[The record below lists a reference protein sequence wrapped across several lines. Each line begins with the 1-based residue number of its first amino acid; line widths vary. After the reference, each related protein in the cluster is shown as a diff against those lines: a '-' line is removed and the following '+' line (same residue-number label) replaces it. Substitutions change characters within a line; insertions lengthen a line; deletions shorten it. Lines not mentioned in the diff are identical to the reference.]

1 MGGTQVLMWNVP
13 FRRNPFFTGREPIFI
28 QIEHLLHAGKTAAL
42 SQPPALSGLGGIGK
56 TQTAVEYAYRSR
68 DAYQYVLWVQA
79 NTQETL
85 LSDFVALAKPLNLP
99 EKDAQEQHIIVQAV
113 KRWLETHPG
122 WLLIFDN
129 ADDLAMI
136 RDYLPEGNQGHTLLT
151 TRAQAMSGLA
161 RKIELDIMEVEEG
174 ARFLLRR
181 AGILAQDAPLDG
193 ASTTEKTLA
202 IDIIRAMDGLPL
214 ALDQA
219 GAYIEE
225 THESLSNYLT
235 LYGTQRAH
243 LLKHRGGL
251 VPTHPDSVAT
261 TWSLAFANI
270 EQVNP
275 AAIELMRFCAF
286 LAPDGIPEELIME
299 GAPHLGPVLQPV
311 AADRT
316 RLNAALAELR
326 KYSLIRRHPTTQTLT
341 IHRLVQAVIKDEMDE
356 EAQHHWAECAV
367 RAIEHVFP
375 FDEPAPWPRSQRYLP
390 HALVCHEL
398 IKQWGITLAEAAVL
412 LNNAGFY
419 LKNRGQYPEA
429 EPLLHDALTIGE
441 TRYGRDHPD
450 TTYLLTNLAILYR
463 NQGKL
468 EQAQPLYQRDLAI
481 SEKVLGP
488 EHPETAQ
495 TLNNLAVLYRD
506 QGKHEQAQPLY
517 QRALAIR
524 EKVLG
529 PEHPHT
535 AETLN
540 NLANLYRDQGKHEE
554 AQPLYQRALAIY
566 EKVLG
571 SEHRSTKRVRENY
584 TKLLQK
590 MGKKTKGADQQN

>member
-1 MGGTQVLMWNVP
+1 MGETQVLMWNVP

-56 TQTAVEYAYRSR
+56 TQTVVEYAYRSR
-68 DAYQYVLWVQA
+68 HAYEYILWVQA

-85 LSDFVALAKPLNLP
+85 LSDFVALAGLLNLP
-99 EKDAQEQHIIVQAV
+99 EKEAQEQQIIVQAV
-113 KRWLETHPG
+113 KRWLETHNG

-129 ADDLAMI
+129 ADELAMV
-136 RDYLPEGNQGHTLLT
+136 RGYLPEGNTGHTLLT
-151 TRAQAMSGLA
+151 TRAQAMGGLA
-161 RKIELDIMEVEEG
+161 RKIELDIMEPEEG
-174 ARFLLRR
+174 AAFLLRR
-181 AGILAQDAPLDG
+181 AGIIAQDAPLDG
-193 ASTTEKTLA
+193 ASTTERALA
-202 IDIIRAMDGLPL
+202 IDIVRTMDGLPL

-225 THESLSNYLT
+225 TSESLSNYLT
-235 LYGTQRAH
+235 LYRTQRAH
-243 LLKHRGGL
+243 LLKQRGRL

-261 TWSLAFANI
+261 TWSLAFENI
-270 EQVNP
+270 ERVNP

-316 RLNAALAELR
+316 RLNTVLAELL
-326 KYSLIRRHPTTQTLT
+326 KYSLIRRNPTTQMLT
-341 IHRLVQAVIKDEMDE
+341 IHRLVQAVIKDEMSE
-356 EAQHHWAECAV
+356 EGQHHWAERAV
-367 RAIEHVFP
+367 RTVRRVFP

-390 HALVCHEL
+390 HALVCQEL
-398 IKQWGITLAEAAVL
+398 IKQWGITLAEAAAL
-412 LNNAGFY
+412 FSNAGSY
-419 LKNRGQYPEA
+419 LRDRGQYPEA

-450 TTYLLTNLAILYR
+450 TTYLLHNLALLYM
-463 NQGKL
+463 NQGKY
-468 EQAQPLYQRDLAI
+468 E
-481 SEKVLGP
+481 E
-488 EHPETAQ
+488 AQ
-495 TLNNLAVLYRD
+495 T
-506 QGKHEQAQPLY
+506 LY

-529 PEHPHT
+529 PEHPET
-535 AETLN
+535 ATTLN
-540 NLANLYRDQGKHEE
+540 NLAILYSEQGKHEE
-554 AQPLYQRALAIY
+554 AQTLYQRALAID

-571 SEHRSTKRVRENY
+571 SEHRSTKRVRKNY

-590 MGKKTKGADQQN
+590 MGQKTKGGDQHN